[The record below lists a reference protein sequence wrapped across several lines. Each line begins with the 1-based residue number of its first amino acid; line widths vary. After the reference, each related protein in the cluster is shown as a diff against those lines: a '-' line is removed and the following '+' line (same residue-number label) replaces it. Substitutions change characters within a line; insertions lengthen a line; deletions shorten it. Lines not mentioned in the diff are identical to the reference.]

1 MTSLT
6 QDNTTTTPAKE
17 TSSTT
22 GTPGEPTIAV
32 IGAGI
37 AGLSAAL
44 AVANGDPDAG
54 LPGQHVTLITKTDLV
69 ESNTYHAQG
78 GIAAAIFPD
87 DDPKL
92 HAKDTLAAGA
102 GLCEPKA
109 VDILTREG
117 AEQVRRLIGAG
128 VRFDKHPDGT

>member
-6 QDNTTTTPAKE
+6 PNNTNTTPFGKTPD
-17 TSSTT
+17 
-22 GTPGEPTIAV
+22 TPGEPTIAV

-102 GLCEPKA
+102 GLCYS
-109 VDILTREG
+109 LRNTRSE
-117 AEQVRRLIGAG
+117 LLL
-128 VRFDKHPDGT
+128 